1 MSAGRAK
8 NRRHIAYLYV
18 YAVLTGLVSLTL
30 PLGVQ
35 SVIDFMSS
43 GAVSTSLVVLVGFI
57 VAGTLLAG
65 GLQVML
71 VHLFEFMQQR
81 LFAGLALDFA
91 VRLPRVRTEVLG
103 DQYRPE
109 LINRLLDVPT
119 LQKGLTT
126 LLVDVSATAL
136 QILFGL
142 LMFSF

>member
-1 MSAGRAK
+1 M
-8 NRRHIAYLYV
+8 
-18 YAVLTGLVSLTL
+18 YAILTGLVSLTL

-57 VAGTLLAG
+57 VAGMLLVG
-65 GLQVML
+65 GLQVMQVYL
-71 VHLFEFMQQR
+71 VELMQQR

-91 VRLPRVRTEVLG
+91 VRLPRVCTEALG

-109 LINRLLDVPT
+109 LMTRLLDVPT
-119 LQKGLTT
+119 LQKGLAT
-126 LLVDVSATAL
+126 LLVEVSAAAL
-136 QILFGL
+136 QILFGW

>member
-30 PLGVQ
+30 PLGLQ

-57 VAGTLLAG
+57 MAGMLLVG
-65 GLQVML
+65 GLQVMQVYL
-71 VHLFEFMQQR
+71 VELMQQR
-81 LFAGLALDFA
+81 LFAGLALDFT
-91 VRLPRVRTEVLG
+91 VRLPRVRTEALG
-103 DQYRPE
+103 GQYRPE
-109 LINRLLDVPT
+109 LMTRLLDVPT
-119 LQKGLTT
+119 LQKGLAT
-126 LLVDVSATAL
+126 LLVEVSAAAL